1 MPNSF
6 VVAVVSFTDTV
17 LRLNTEGNVT
27 VSYNAPTFKIGSF
40 LSTADYTASSLN
52 QEQVIQSKKS
62 KARPTGPTDDER
74 KALSMTTGDKTIYR
88 FYFGSIGISW
98 FLAFIITTI
107 AGTFCSHFSRKP
119 TPNRQVLTCANR
131 SRTEVWLQFWTS
143 NGGTHLSLYLPVFVM
158 LALLTNIFTNLNMW
172 HVLPTRLPY
181 HEI

>member
-6 VVAVVSFTDTV
+6 VVAVVSFADTV

-27 VSYNAPTFKIGSF
+27 VSYNAPTFEIGSF
-40 LSTADYTASSLN
+40 LSTVNYTASSLN

-119 TPNRQVLTCANR
+119 TPNRQVLTCLIVLEQR
-131 SRTEVWLQFWTS
+131 SGSNFGLAAVERTCRCICQS
-143 NGGTHLSLYLPVFVM
+143 SLC
-158 LALLTNIFTNLNMW
+158 LLF
-172 HVLPTRLPY
+172 
-181 HEI
+181 